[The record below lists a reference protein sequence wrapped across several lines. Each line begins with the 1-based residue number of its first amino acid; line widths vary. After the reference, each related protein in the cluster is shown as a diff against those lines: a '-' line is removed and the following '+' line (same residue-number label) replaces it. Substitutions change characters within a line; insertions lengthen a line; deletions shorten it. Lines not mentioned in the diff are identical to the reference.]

1 MSRMR
6 KDTQLK
12 LIIWL
17 KRVLGATAF
26 LVWISIL
33 YTIMQSTAPLSEQ
46 VPYCMGGTM
55 LTFGILTV
63 LFKGLDYW
71 QTQIK
76 D

>member
-1 MSRMR
+1 MSLMGKNR
-6 KDTQLK
+6 QLE

-33 YTIMQSTAPLSEQ
+33 YTITQSAAPFSEQ

-55 LTFGILTV
+55 LTFGVLTA

-71 QTQIK
+71 QTRIK

>member
-1 MSRMR
+1 MSLMG
-6 KDTQLK
+6 KDTQRK

-17 KRVLGATAF
+17 KSVLAAAAF

-33 YTIMQSTAPLSEQ
+33 YTITQSAAPFSEQ
-46 VPYCMGGTM
+46 VPYCMAGTM
-55 LTFGILTV
+55 LTFGILTA